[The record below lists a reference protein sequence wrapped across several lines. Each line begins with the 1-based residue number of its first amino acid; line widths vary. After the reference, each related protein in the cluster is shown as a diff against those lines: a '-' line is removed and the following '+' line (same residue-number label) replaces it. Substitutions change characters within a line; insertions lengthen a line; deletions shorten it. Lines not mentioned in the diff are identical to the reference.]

1 MEGAGL
7 GAGVPEAHS
16 SVWGAMG
23 GQSSGLGFKK
33 GCLEDFPIVCPNSQ
47 LHQ

>member
-16 SVWGAMG
+16 SVGVGHW
-23 GQSSGLGFKK
+23 GQSRWLGFKK
-33 GCLEDFPIVCPNSQ
+33 GCLEDFPIVCPTQ